1 LQEAL
6 CESGSGGR
14 SWVPLS
20 TLPPDFRAVAKAA
33 PDASDYGDLNVAPGT
48 DSYSVT
54 YNNRRNSC
62 HVDAFLEAAYIV
74 ENTAP
79 GWLLTRVRPQLQDA
93 FTAAISAQSKAHA
106 RDKDSIRHLNE
117 TRDTFLEQLSVH
129 TGTPVGEQGTFDRNW
144 ENTFI
149 SPKDIAIKSTRSCTT
164 EGCLSVPVGKAKRV
178 TADSLVLC
186 VLPDIVF
193 EYTDSGTIPGPVC
206 VWSLVSAMLCGIVG
220 IKTASSGPA
229 CGDCG
234 QEQRRVLYDVDKL
247 PMVFLAVA
255 PQPRRLYVGPKQ
267 HGYKDV
273 DDVPDL
279 LPEQWGELPCRDTV
293 MRYRLVAVA
302 MHSGRIGL
310 GGHWW
315 VCTRTGDTWSTAEN
329 LTGRSEVTS
338 WERVANDKH
347 ASVYVYVRE

>member
-1 LQEAL
+1 MQEAL

-164 EGCLSVPVGKAKRV
+164 EGCLTPPCERAAVRR
-178 TADSLVLC
+178 DSSLTT
-186 VLPDIVF
+186 VF
-193 EYTDSGTIPGPVC
+193 GS
-206 VWSLVSAMLCGIVG
+206 
-220 IKTASSGPA
+220 
-229 CGDCG
+229 
-234 QEQRRVLYDVDKL
+234 
-247 PMVFLAVA
+247 
-255 PQPRRLYVGPKQ
+255 
-267 HGYKDV
+267 
-273 DDVPDL
+273 
-279 LPEQWGELPCRDTV
+279 
-293 MRYRLVAVA
+293 
-302 MHSGRIGL
+302 
-310 GGHWW
+310 
-315 VCTRTGDTWSTAEN
+315 STAEAKN
-329 LTGRSEVTS
+329 CSASRTRSGPSTRKQIAIAAVGGGYSGPLGLPAPPARLLTDLKQERQHGRRLGS
-338 WERVANDKH
+338 H
-347 ASVYVYVRE
+347 GVRRMRDTRSPHYRRWCMPHT